1 MAEQNLFN
9 EAGLRGIEAKR
20 LVFAKRVSPENYLAQ
35 YLCADLFL
43 DTFPFN
49 AGTTANDCL
58 WMGCPILTLSGR
70 SFASRMAGAL
80 LTAAGLPELIA
91 GNLTGYEDKAIELAS
106 NPQRAAEYRQKLG
119 EVRVSGVLFD
129 TPRFV
134 KDLEQMLAELV
145 NQLPAKQQ
153 QRVDV

>member
-1 MAEQNLFN
+1 
-9 EAGLRGIEAKR
+9 
-20 LVFAKRVSPENYLAQ
+20 
-35 YLCADLFL
+35 
-43 DTFPFN
+43 
-49 AGTTANDCL
+49 
-58 WMGCPILTLSGR
+58 
-70 SFASRMAGAL
+70 
-80 LTAAGLPELIA
+80 
-91 GNLTGYEDKAIELAS
+91 LAS